1 MFIPSQPR
9 VTFLSFGATIDRLP
23 GLETWV
29 VLMICLPHQ
38 QILTI
43 MFQSHLR
50 CVLPFSA
57 LQVIH
62 YLAPHAYLEVILFP
76 HFILSPH
83 CWLSYRHIQL
93 SWPLATPA
101 WNIRRVLSLSL
112 LGRMSK
118 LFTSQDVKKPVT
130 SGPPIT
136 PAPLPCLPPV
146 YTPTAKITAI
156 SQCWMTFSSLHV
168 FLPYALTS
176 ICLP

>member
-1 MFIPSQPR
+1 MFFPSQPR

-50 CVLPFSA
+50 CVLPSSP

-76 HFILSPH
+76 HFILSPD
-83 CWLSYRHIQL
+83 CWLSHWNIQL

-101 WNIRRVLSLSL
+101 WNIRRILSLSL

-118 LFTSQDVKKPVT
+118 LFTSEDVKKPVT

-136 PAPLPCLPPV
+136 QPLSLAFPRQWHKSLPFLNG
-146 YTPTAKITAI
+146 
-156 SQCWMTFSSLHV
+156 MTFSSLHV